1 MKKVFLTT
9 ALLSLLIGAT
19 AISGMASS
27 TPCTMSQM
35 RGEETGH
42 MMGSGMM
49 GPGMMGAGMM
59 ASSTP
64 CTMSQMRGEQTG
76 HMMGP
81 GMMNHNMMRAR
92 MMNHQVGH
100 LFFLDRAGELGLS
113 SEQVDKLK
121 TLQTE
126 CRKDNIRNVAELNI
140 VRLELADLLATDNWS
155 LQDTENLV
163 RKAQKMEGDIQ
174 VRHLQA
180 LNAARKILTEEQL
193 KQARADGERDN
204 LEDLFQ

>member
-1 MKKVFLTT
+1 
-9 ALLSLLIGAT
+9 
-19 AISGMASS
+19 
-27 TPCTMSQM
+27 
-35 RGEETGH
+35 

-49 GPGMMGAGMM
+49 GSGMMGSGMM
-59 ASSTP
+59 GS
-64 CTMSQMRGEQTG
+64 G
-76 HMMGP
+76 MMGS
-81 GMMNHNMMRAR
+81 GMMGSGMMGSGMMGHGMMRMG
-92 MMNHQVGH
+92 MMDHRAGH
-100 LFFLDRAGELGLS
+100 LFFLDRADELGLS

-126 CRKDNIRNVAELNI
+126 CRRDNIRNVAELKI

-155 LQDTENLV
+155 LQDAENLV

-204 LEDLFQ
+204 LENLFQ

>member
-9 ALLSLLIGAT
+9 ALFSLLIGAT
-19 AISGMASS
+19 AISSMASS
-27 TPCTMSQM
+27 APCSMSQM
-35 RGEETGH
+35 KGEKTSH

-49 GPGMMGAGMM
+49 DHGMMDHGMMGSGMM
-59 ASSTP
+59 GSGMMGSG
-64 CTMSQMRGEQTG
+64 MMDHGMMRMGMMDHQTG
-76 HMMGP
+76 HI
-81 GMMNHNMMRAR
+81 
-92 MMNHQVGH
+92 
-100 LFFLDRAGELGLS
+100 FFLDRAAELGLS

>member
-19 AISGMASS
+19 AISG
-27 TPCTMSQM
+27 
-35 RGEETGH
+35 
-42 MMGSGMM
+42 
-49 GPGMMGAGMM
+49 M

-92 MMNHQVGH
+92 MMNHQAGH

>member
-1 MKKVFLTT
+1 MKKLFLTT
-9 ALLSLLIGAT
+9 ALLSLLVGAT
-19 AISGMASS
+19 AISSMASS
-27 TPCTMSQM
+27 APCSMSQM
-35 RGEETGH
+35 RGGETGH

-49 GPGMMGAGMM
+49 GSGMMGHGMM
-59 ASSTP
+59 R
-64 CTMSQMRGEQTG
+64 M
-76 HMMGP
+76 
-81 GMMNHNMMRAR
+81 GMMDHRA
-92 MMNHQVGH
+92 GH
-100 LFFLDRAGELGLS
+100 LFFLDRADELGLS

-126 CRKDNIRNVAELNI
+126 CRRDNIRNVAELKI

-155 LQDTENLV
+155 LQDAENLV

-204 LEDLFQ
+204 LENLFQ